1 MSSPPSFP
9 GEVARVLSSK
19 DLYEV
24 LEVSRDADDE
34 AVRRAKRLKSLATH
48 PDKLGGAVGA
58 KEAFQRV
65 TEVKPWRGCGGRHWV
80 WGRSQG
86 GLPKGHRGV
95 KLLGVEGWV
104 GRGTGVAGA
113 EGWTVQTFWVGAER
127 GADRGVQQWACEL

>member
-1 MSSPPSFP
+1 MSSKGCPPLLPFP

-65 TEVKPWRGCGGRHWV
+65 TEVRP
-80 WGRSQG
+80 
-86 GLPKGHRGV
+86 
-95 KLLGVEGWV
+95 LGVEGGWGGGQEGQ
-104 GRGTGVAGA
+104 GRRGGRYRRF
-113 EGWTVQTFWVGAER
+113 GW
-127 GADRGVQQWACEL
+127 GADRRACSSGPL

>member
-1 MSSPPSFP
+1 M
-9 GEVARVLSSK
+9 LSSK

-65 TEVKPWRGCGGRHWV
+65 TEVRLVGSLGGGGERGGGGGRL
-80 WGRSQG
+80 GQERTGACSG
-86 GLPKGHRGV
+86 GH
-95 KLLGVEGWV
+95 VE
-104 GRGTGVAGA
+104 
-113 EGWTVQTFWVGAER
+113 
-127 GADRGVQQWACEL
+127 L

>member
-1 MSSPPSFP
+1 M
-9 GEVARVLSSK
+9 LSSK

-65 TEVKPWRGCGGRHWV
+65 TEVMP
-80 WGRSQG
+80 
-86 GLPKGHRGV
+86 
-95 KLLGVEGWV
+95 LGP
-104 GRGTGVAGA
+104 
-113 EGWTVQTFWVGAER
+113 FER
-127 GADRGVQQWACEL
+127 GADARAEEGVWCGGK